1 MINKKYF
8 DTYELGA
15 RKKIREWN
23 DKSHLFDSITD
34 YPRNYFCDFSGT
46 CKGHN
51 VNIEVKDRNLNL
63 LSDGRISG
71 ATKTGKEY
79 IDDTIFIES
88 HKACDLIFDYIAT
101 GSEPL
106 YFNFLNDDYVAL
118 FNLKKLTK
126 RPKEHKR
133 LSIESKGYQKME
145 IGSREGLYIKDA
157 AIYKDGKL
165 IKRMGEDWN
174 GSE

>member
-1 MINKKYF
+1 MIF
-8 DTYELGA
+8 
-15 RKKIREWN
+15 
-23 DKSHLFDSITD
+23 
-34 YPRNYFCDFSGT
+34 
-46 CKGHN
+46 
-51 VNIEVKDRNLNL
+51 
-63 LSDGRISG
+63 
-71 ATKTGKEY
+71 EY
-79 IDDTIFIES
+79 IANGT
-88 HKACDLIFDYIAT
+88 
-101 GSEPL
+101 EPL
-106 YFNFLNDDYVAL
+106 YFNFLNDGYVAL

-165 IKRMGEDWN
+165 IKRMGDDWN

>member
-1 MINKKYF
+1 MNKEYF
-8 DTYELGA
+8 DAYELGA
-15 RKKIREWN
+15 RKKIRVWN
-23 DKSHLFDSITD
+23 EKSHVFDTITD

-51 VNIEVKDRNLNL
+51 VNIEVKIRNLNL
-63 LSDGRISG
+63 LPDGRISG
-71 ATKTGKEY
+71 ATKSGKEY
-79 IDDTIFIES
+79 IEDTIFIED
-88 HKACDLIFDYIAT
+88 HKACDLIFEYIANGT
-101 GSEPL
+101 EPL
-106 YFNFLNDDYVAL
+106 YFNFLNDGYVAL

-157 AIYKDGKL
+157 AIYKDGVL
-165 IKRMGEDWN
+165 IKKQGEEWN
-174 GSE
+174 ESK